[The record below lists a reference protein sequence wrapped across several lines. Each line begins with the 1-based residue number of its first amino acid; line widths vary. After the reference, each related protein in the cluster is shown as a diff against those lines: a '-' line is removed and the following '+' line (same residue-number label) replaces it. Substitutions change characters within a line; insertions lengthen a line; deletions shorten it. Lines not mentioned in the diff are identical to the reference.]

1 MVSDVLSVQTKHFE
15 RIKDK
20 RVNSC
25 QGDLNAMV
33 FIFRLKILWSSC
45 RSTVVNESD

>member
-25 QGDLNAMV
+25 QGDLKCYGFYFQIKNSV
-33 FIFRLKILWSSC
+33 EFLS
-45 RSTVVNESD
+45 